1 MVEKKTP
8 KPKIAKETL
17 APSLS
22 SVTIT
27 DIQEKVMTA
36 IHNQELNKSM
46 DSWLKENEGKRNIG
60 VRDLELLSSIIT
72 EYMDSFIMFGYNL
85 EGERVVIQHYQKPK
99 DRDAMMEFLK
109 IVFFKYQN
117 SRDDDD

>member
-1 MVEKKTP
+1 MVEKRKQKT
-8 KPKIAKETL
+8 KIARETI

-22 SVTIT
+22 SVTIPE
-27 DIQEKVMTA
+27 IQEKVMTA

-46 DSWLKENEGKRNIG
+46 DVWLKQNEGKRNIG
-60 VRDLELLSSIIT
+60 VRDLELLSSIIS

-85 EGERVVIQHYQKPK
+85 EGERVVVQHYQKPK

-109 IVFFKYQN
+109 IIFFKYQN

>member
-1 MVEKKTP
+1 MVEKRKSKT
-8 KPKIAKETL
+8 KIAKETI

-22 SVTIT
+22 SVTISE
-27 DIQEKVMTA
+27 IQEKVMTA
-36 IHNQELNKSM
+36 VHNQELNKSM
-46 DSWLKENEGKRNIG
+46 DSWLKQNEGRRNIG
-60 VRDLELLSSIIT
+60 VRDLELLSSIIS

>member
-1 MVEKKTP
+1 MVEKKNR

-17 APSLS
+17 TPSLS
-22 SVTIT
+22 SITIPE
-27 DIQEKVMTA
+27 IQEKIMTT

-46 DSWLKENEGKRNIG
+46 DAWLKQNEGQKNVA

-72 EYMDSFIMFGYNL
+72 EYMDSFIMLGYNL
-85 EGERVVIQHYQKPK
+85 EGERVVIQHYHKPK

-117 SRDDDD
+117 GEDDE

>member
-8 KPKIAKETL
+8 KPKIAKVTL

-46 DSWLKENEGKRNIG
+46 DSWLKENEGRRNIG